1 MNKKASQQFYK
12 TIERFK
18 QYKIIECKIIN
29 KKNDLLRNEN
39 QIEYSGIST
48 DPFKTQNGDCSIMEN
63 KLASYIDRKEKLQK
77 EINLL
82 EKEFD
87 ILKKAYDTLTTNEK
101 IVIEE
106 NLFKANSLN
115 WISANIL
122 YYSEPQLKRIK
133 KAAMD
138 KIYNCLT

>member
-1 MNKKASQQFYK
+1 MSKKASQQFYK

-77 EINLL
+77 EIN
-82 EKEFD
+82 